1 MLLSLGRQFM
11 SMEAERLS
19 NRSSDSQFSET
30 IFSLNEAVDSGNRTT
45 DDVISSYR
53 SRIEGRQ
60 PDVQAWQTLNWNFVE
75 RQIADLDQRAPD
87 ARAPL
92 YGIPVGVKDIFDTSD
107 LPTAYGSEIYK
118 AHQPTADAAAVAR
131 LRAAG
136 AIIMGKTISTE
147 FAYWKPGKTRN
158 PLDLKRTPGGSS
170 AGSAAAVADGMV
182 PFALG
187 SQTAAST
194 IRPASYCGIIGFKPT
209 WGLVSTAGVKALA
222 GSMDTVGIFA
232 RTVDCVATVA
242 AVLTGDEN
250 LNNDLANQSQ
260 PRLAVLRAPEWD
272 IVSADAL
279 AQINN
284 ACSLAQKAG
293 ASVCEDSVPMTFM
306 NLAGDQTR
314 LMAFEAVR
322 DLAYERHAHFDELSQ
337 PLQDLLILG
346 ESISFEDYT
355 AIGRHRDACL
365 ANIDDLFGDAD
376 AILAPS
382 TLGEAPLL
390 EEGTGDPALSRAW
403 TLLGLPSIT
412 VPCGTGKNGLPLG
425 LQIACRFGEDAK
437 LLSVARWFERVL
449 MASK

>member
-1 MLLSLGRQFM
+1 
-11 SMEAERLS
+11 
-19 NRSSDSQFSET
+19 
-30 IFSLNEAVDSGNRTT
+30 
-45 DDVISSYR
+45 
-53 SRIEGRQ
+53 
-60 PDVQAWQTLNWNFVE
+60 
-75 RQIADLDQRAPD
+75 
-87 ARAPL
+87 
-92 YGIPVGVKDIFDTSD
+92 
-107 LPTAYGSEIYK
+107 
-118 AHQPTADAAAVAR
+118 
-131 LRAAG
+131 
-136 AIIMGKTISTE
+136 
-147 FAYWKPGKTRN
+147 
-158 PLDLKRTPGGSS
+158 
-170 AGSAAAVADGMV
+170 
-182 PFALG
+182 
-187 SQTAAST
+187 
-194 IRPASYCGIIGFKPT
+194 
-209 WGLVSTAGVKALA
+209 
-222 GSMDTVGIFA
+222 
-232 RTVDCVATVA
+232 
-242 AVLTGDEN
+242 
-250 LNNDLANQSQ
+250 
-260 PRLAVLRAPEWD
+260 
-272 IVSADAL
+272 
-279 AQINN
+279 
-284 ACSLAQKAG
+284 
-293 ASVCEDSVPMTFM
+293 MTFM